1 MTCSLEALS
10 HSHNIKDYKLEFNK
24 VSRAVPITA
33 GPHYSVA
40 LHFILL
46 GSGERESDGASEDG
60 DWVSKSGCG
69 FLTH

>member
-1 MTCSLEALS
+1 MTCSLEKLS
-10 HSHNIKDYKLEFNK
+10 GSHNIKDNKLEFNK

-33 GPHYSVA
+33 GSPLQRSSSFYSA
-40 LHFILL
+40 
-46 GSGERESDGASEDG
+46 GKWGGSDGASEDG

>member
-1 MTCSLEALS
+1 MTCSLDELFDS
-10 HSHNIKDYKLEFNK
+10 YDIKDYKLEFNK

-33 GPHYSVA
+33 NRSSSFYSA
-40 LHFILL
+40 
-46 GSGERESDGASEDG
+46 GERGRESDGASKDG